1 MSLTKIA
8 CVAGGSLR
16 DGGFQAK
23 PKEQVLKS
31 IVLRGYADAAVDLIE
46 AYEAVSSAELFAPVR
61 EHLPSRPVQV
71 LDIGAGTG
79 RDAAWFAAQSH
90 DVVAVEP
97 VDALRNAGMARHR
110 CSGLSWIKDTLPE
123 LSQTLALGAKFDLIV
138 LSAVWHHLDRDER
151 EAAFPVLRLLASDGG
166 KVVMSLRHG
175 PGAQS
180 RPVYPVR
187 ASDTVALA
195 TRSGFAKLGETHT
208 PSAQTHNQ
216 TSGVTWTW
224 LVFQAA

>member
-8 CVAGGSLR
+8 CMGEGSLW

-61 EHLPSRPVQV
+61 EHLPCRPVQV

-90 DVVAVEP
+90 RVLAVEP
-97 VDALRNAGMARHR
+97 VDALRDAGMARHR

-138 LSAVWHHLDRDER
+138 LSAVWHHTSNPSTLSSF
-151 EAAFPVLRLLASDGG
+151 AARRSLAST
-166 KVVMSLRHG
+166 
-175 PGAQS
+175 AN
-180 RPVYPVR
+180 
-187 ASDTVALA
+187 
-195 TRSGFAKLGETHT
+195 
-208 PSAQTHNQ
+208 PS
-216 TSGVTWTW
+216 
-224 LVFQAA
+224 